1 MPKKQNENSL
11 KNLIPLTER
20 SEEEVRAMNRK
31 GGINSGIAR
40 RKKKML
46 KDTIME
52 FLETQNP
59 ETGNIF
65 QVDMVNKL
73 IEKVLKDGDV
83 QAFNSLRDTS
93 GQKPKEEVQAVV
105 MPVINIQ
112 GL

>member
-1 MPKKQNENSL
+1 MQNDVKKL
-11 KNLIPLTER
+11 YPNLIPNSER
-20 SEEEVRAMNRK
+20 TKEELQEITKK
-31 GGINSGIAR
+31 GGIASGVAR
-40 RKKKML
+40 RKKKLL
-46 KDTIME
+46 KETIME
-52 FLETQNP
+52 FLEAQNP

-65 QVDMVNKL
+65 QVDMVNKM

-105 MPVINIQ
+105 MPLVNIK